1 MKQCTLGK
9 TLSILLLSFTS
20 ISYAE
25 DLTLSDATLSKI
37 SEYVKKDF
45 KDDDGFSGGFAVRSG
60 IATTTN
66 GSPKSYAI
74 GSLGRYGNEYDG
86 WYDFVFNK
94 RVYKDEGKS
103 ANFIVM
109 IDGNVGQERGN
120 EWFDGTGSSNP
131 EGTVIQFK
139 EAYLTTKGFLKF
151 LPDADFWVGRTHL
164 PGYELQMLD
173 WKMYTTTGG
182 AGVGINNIK
191 LTGVDLDFA
200 VMREDYDL
208 YRKDESSTYDANT
221 ITIES
226 RQRNIAIGEKSKL
239 MFLEKYAFPNKTDE
253 QRDGTYY
260 DMTSAASFLSMLQV
274 PYDNGGSVD
283 LAFEV
288 ATNSLASSFT
298 DYRVSNINFGV
309 GKYYYGDHDGGFAY
323 RFMTQGEFYPS
334 QNTILAHAF
343 VYTHANNTYSYNTGT
358 KDDINSIRAVV
369 RPAFIWDKYNQTGVE
384 LGFFHQDNKNPDSE
398 TLTESGFKTT
408 LYHALKVDTS
418 MLHSRP
424 EIRFYTTYIKSV
436 RHELDSSAPFADGKD
451 DQFSFGVQ
459 FEVKTR
465 F

>member
-1 MKQCTLGK
+1 MKHSTFGK
-9 TLSILLLSFTS
+9 ALSIALLSYTS
-20 ISYAE
+20 LSYAE
-25 DLTLSDATLSKI
+25 ESTISNATLSKI
-37 SEYVKKDF
+37 SGYVKQELKEDS
-45 KDDDGFSGGFAVRSG
+45 GFSGGFAVRSG

-94 RVYKDEGKS
+94 RVYKDEEKS
-103 ANFIVM
+103 VNFIMM

-120 EWFDGTGSSNP
+120 EWFDGAGPSNP
-131 EGTVIQFK
+131 ESTVIQFK
-139 EAYLTTKGFLKF
+139 EVYLTTKGFLKF

-191 LTGVDLDFA
+191 LDAVDLDFA

-208 YRKDESSTYDANT
+208 YKKDYSSTYDANT
-221 ITIES
+221 ITFEA
-226 RQRNIAIGEKSKL
+226 RQKNIAVGDSAKL
-239 MFLEKYAFPNKTDE
+239 MFIEKYAFPNETDT

-260 DMTSAASFLSMLQV
+260 DMSAAGSFLSMIQI
-274 PYDNGGSVD
+274 PYDDGGAID
-283 LAFEV
+283 LAVEV
-288 ATNSLASSFT
+288 ANNSLASSFT
-298 DYRVSNINFGV
+298 DYRVSNINYGI
-309 GKYYYGDHDGGFAY
+309 GKFYYGDHDGGLAY
-323 RFMTQGEFYPS
+323 RFMTQGEFYPTED
-334 QNTILAHAF
+334 TIMAHAF
-343 VYTHANNTYSYNTGT
+343 VYTHADDTFSYNTGT
-358 KDDINSIRAVV
+358 KDDIESVRAVI
-369 RPAFIWDKYNQTGVE
+369 RPAYIWDQYNQTGVE
-384 LGFFHQDNKNPDSE
+384 LGYFHQDNKNPEGE

-418 MLHSRP
+418 ILRSRP
-424 EIRFYTTYIKSV
+424 EIRFYTTYIKSTS
-436 RHELDSSAPFADGKD
+436 HELGSAALFADDKD
-451 DQFSFGVQ
+451 DQLSFGVQ